1 MTQEFPGDIRL
12 PGDGGAPLPATM
24 VLDHDQFTLHAGDE
38 ILGSWKHSTVVV
50 QRDRDGAFL
59 MSLGGEDVYFKP
71 LSPSEFATAVT
82 LPLQP
87 APEKAKGR
95 AAPDVQRGDADDVVL
110 PDVKPLRSVD
120 DDDDILSPRL
130 LTGIVT
136 ISVFVV
142 LAVLGLMVVA

>member
-24 VLDHDQFTLHAGDE
+24 ILDHDQFTLHAGEE
-38 ILGSWKHSTVVV
+38 ILGSWKQSTVVV

-71 LSPSEFATAVT
+71 VSPSEFATAVT

-87 APEKAKGR
+87 EPANDRAKPEPKRTETDDIAL
-95 AAPDVQRGDADDVVL
+95 PEVQ
-110 PDVKPLRSVD
+110 PLRSVD

-136 ISVFVV
+136 LSVFVV
-142 LAVLGLMVVA
+142 LAVFGMMVVA

>member
-1 MTQEFPGDIRL
+1 MTQVFEGDIRL

-24 VLDHDQFTLHAGDE
+24 VLDHEQFTLQAGAE
-38 ILGSWKHSTVVV
+38 VLGSWSQSSVVV

-71 LSPSEFATAVT
+71 ASPSEFATAVT

-87 APEKAKGR
+87 EPAKAKAR
-95 AAPDVQRGDADDVVL
+95 SEREERSTDDDIAL
-110 PDVKPLRSVD
+110 PEVKPLRSVD

-136 ISVFVV
+136 LSIFVV
-142 LAVLGLMVVA
+142 LAVFGLMVVA